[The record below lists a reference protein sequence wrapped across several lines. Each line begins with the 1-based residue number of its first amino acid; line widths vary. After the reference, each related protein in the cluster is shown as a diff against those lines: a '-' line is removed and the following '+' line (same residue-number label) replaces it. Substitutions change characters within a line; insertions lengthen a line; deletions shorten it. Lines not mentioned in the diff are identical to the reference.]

1 MHRCL
6 ALAARGMSRVFPNPK
21 VGAVIVK
28 EDGGVLGDG
37 WHESF
42 GAPHAE
48 VNAINHAVARSGTEA
63 LKRSTLYVNLEPC
76 NHVGK
81 TPPCTERIL
90 NVGIPRVVIGMLDPN
105 PMAAGGA
112 EYLRDAGVRVSV
124 GILETECRRMNEGFM
139 HGLKS
144 QRPLV
149 TLKIAQT
156 LDGFVAPESGD
167 SRWISCR
174 QARVLGHRWRAE
186 ADGILIGA
194 GTARLDDPSLT
205 VRHVGGDHPR
215 RFVLDRTGSL
225 PPTLKLFTDAYRGH
239 TTAIVHR
246 SAEPAYEYALKES
259 GGAILRT
266 DVTGDGHLDLRSALT
281 LLRQSRR
288 PVHSL
293 LVEAGPRLASALLRD
308 DLVDR
313 LFVFVAPM
321 LFGSGT
327 RTVSAL
333 GIASLDDAMKFADH
347 TWERVGTDM
356 LFRGYKREP

>member
-1 MHRCL
+1 MRRCL
-6 ALAARGMSRVFPNPK
+6 EMAARGMSRVSPNPK

-28 EDGGVLGDG
+28 EDGSVLGAR

-48 VNAINHAVARSGTEA
+48 VNAIDDAVAHFGTDA

-76 NHVGK
+76 THVGM

-90 NVGIPRVVIGMLDPN
+90 QYGIPRVVIGMLDPN
-105 PMAAGGA
+105 PKAAGGA
-112 EYLRDAGVRVSV
+112 EHLRDTGVHVSV
-124 GILETECRRMNEGFM
+124 GLLESECRRLNEAFM
-139 HGLKS
+139 HGLQS

-156 LDGFVAPESGD
+156 LGGFVAPESGD

-174 QARVLGHRWRAE
+174 EARVLGHRWRAE
-186 ADGILIGA
+186 SDGILIGA

-205 VRHVGGDHPR
+205 VRHVDGDHPR
-215 RFVLDRTGSL
+215 RIVLDRTGGL
-225 PPTLKLFTDAYRGH
+225 PPTLKLFTDFCRGR

-246 SAEPAYEYALKES
+246 SAEPAYEYALKEG
-259 GGAILRT
+259 GGAVLRT
-266 DVTGDGHLDLRSALT
+266 DVDKDGHLNLRSVLT
-281 LLRQSRR
+281 LLRRSHHPMR
-288 PVHSL
+288 SL
-293 LVEAGPRLASALLRD
+293 VVEAGPRLASALLRN

-321 LFGSGT
+321 LLGSGT
-327 RTVSAL
+327 RAVSGL
-333 GIASLDDAMKFADH
+333 GITSLSEAMEFADH

-356 LFRGYKREP
+356 LFRGYMRVR